1 MLDPLAESGFSI
13 MIKGIVFFEEYFDFM
28 DDMTPEEFYE
38 FMGLI
43 RDLRFNGVDTKP
55 EEVNNKVVRLAWRSV
70 RPSVL
75 KSARNARD
83 YEGNKGQKPKQGQ
96 EEQVDNSIPTCDI
109 SNDNKEKAK
118 EETKEETMVYKLSS
132 KPKVD
137 ENNGYFKEWL
147 LMMKNNPEDKK
158 TFSRW
163 WQFYRNKDDA
173 VEDLNNRLQI
183 EVNYA

>member
-70 RPSVL
+70 RPTVL

-83 YEGNKGQKPKQGQ
+83 YEGKKGQKPKQGQ
-96 EEQVDNSIPTCDI
+96 EEQVDNSIPTYDI
-109 SNDNKEKAK
+109 SNNEKEKAK
-118 EETKEETMVYKLSS
+118 EEEVSTYTRKIT
-132 KPKVD
+132 D
-137 ENNGYFKEWL
+137 
-147 LMMKNNPEDKK
+147 
-158 TFSRW
+158 
-163 WQFYRNKDDA
+163 
-173 VEDLNNRLQI
+173 EDLEKIYEAEFKGNVRDFDWRIRQTANKAGITQDMVQSQYVDYRENRLK
-183 EVNYA
+183 YA